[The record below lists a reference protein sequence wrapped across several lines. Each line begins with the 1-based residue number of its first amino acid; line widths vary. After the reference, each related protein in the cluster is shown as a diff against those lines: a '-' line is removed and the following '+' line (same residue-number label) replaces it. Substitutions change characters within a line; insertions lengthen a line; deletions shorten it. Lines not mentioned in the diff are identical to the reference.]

1 MGNYRHITTNIDSYH
16 TFICRSTKTIQ
27 SHLNLFYVS
36 STASFALPYRLSS
49 AFLRLHSEFPGDDFI
64 SQIGDGKYW
73 SLWEK
78 VWRQIMDMA
87 VAASETFFSSL
98 PMHLFTFQYL
108 GSAWAQR
115 LFPSTSHHDFYTIRI
130 SPYIPWHHHPFL
142 CPQVGRAMCWLSVS
156 NRTIN
161 F

>member
-1 MGNYRHITTNIDSYH
+1 MFLHCKFCSTPLVKFSIPKVTFRVPRRCFYLPDRGWKVLELGGEGLEANYGHG
-16 TFICRSTKTIQ
+16 C
-27 SHLNLFYVS
+27 S
-36 STASFALPYRLSS
+36 S
-49 AFLRLHSEFPGDDFI
+49 LRD
-64 SQIGDGKYW
+64 
-73 SLWEK
+73 
-78 VWRQIMDMA
+78 
-87 VAASETFFSSL
+87 FFSSL

-108 GSAWAQR
+108 GSAWAQG
-115 LFPSTSHHDFYTIRI
+115 LFPSTSHHDFYPIRI